1 MKNEPK
7 IIYLNTGEEDVD
19 KGTDFNEL
27 VGVSW
32 CEDRIGKYDLKYYNE
47 QVVKDLRKQ
56 VRELQS
62 KLDTCRNNAGKRYFI

>member
-19 KGTDFNEL
+19 KGSDFNEL
-27 VGVSW
+27 AGVSW
-32 CEDRIGKYDLKYYNE
+32 CEDKMGKYDLKYYNE

-56 VRELQS
+56 MGFMGMFTHNLSVVCQ
-62 KLDTCRNNAGKRYFI
+62 A